1 MRERVTSDLRVLTR
15 RQHPARLASHDG
27 SGRSVALTETPR
39 TPQWPVRAR
48 AQATWL
54 RLRRVAVA
62 LRWGSRQV
70 WRGLWS
76 FVVVTGRFAR
86 SVIVTGWRLCVRAG
100 VCVGVRVGV
109 HVGPASARRLLAS
122 RGVAAQRRKVVV
134 MLVALTL
141 SVSLVGAIG
150 PPPVAVALVPL
161 LMLIA
166 YLVLLR
172 HLVDAQRR
180 RAARTVTIVPAQWL
194 PRPRVVRPRALPEP
208 LPPEEPAVVA
218 ASATAG
224 AAADTPALAA
234 VAAEELFPFGEPWEP
249 VPVPLPMYVAAGAHT
264 PPGRRKAG
272 SGGDPQGVEYEV
284 GADARTSAYR
294 RHAVGD

>member
-1 MRERVTSDLRVLTR
+1 M
-15 RQHPARLASHDG
+15 
-27 SGRSVALTETPR
+27 
-39 TPQWPVRAR
+39 
-48 AQATWL
+48 
-54 RLRRVAVA
+54 
-62 LRWGSRQV
+62 

-86 SVIVTGWRLCVRAG
+86 WVVVTGWRLCVR
-100 VCVGVRVGV
+100 VGVRVGV
-109 HVGPASARRLLAS
+109 HVGTASARRPLAS
-122 RGVAAQRRKVVV
+122 RGVAAQRRKVVL

-141 SVSLVGAIG
+141 SVSLVGAVG

-194 PRPRVVRPRALPEP
+194 PRPRVVPPRALPEP

-234 VAAEELFPFGEPWEP
+234 VAAEELFPFGELWEP
-249 VPVPLPMYVAAGAHT
+249 VPVPLPMYVSAGAHT